1 MPAPSPSP
9 HDAPSLSERPG
20 ADLFTEAGGE
30 VRFDAVTADVTADE
44 ARGQLQERKL
54 GIGFWIATGWLVVL
68 FTLAILAPWLPFVK
82 DPSELDTLALRQP
95 AAWSQGG
102 SWRPVEST
110 ATDSNGTSPTFHLFG
125 ADDLGRDIFSRVIWG
140 ARVSLFIG
148 VVAVALGFLIGGTIG
163 LNAGYFRGR
172 FEKIFMSAMDIM
184 LAFPALI
191 LALAIVTFLSEPG
204 SQDASI
210 GTITLTLTIL
220 AIPALA
226 RITRASTLTFSQ
238 REFVQA
244 ARTLG
249 AKNGRIIV
257 REILPNVIPPMVS
270 FSLIAIAIVIVAEG
284 GLSFLG
290 LSVSAPTPTWG
301 NMINEGRTALEI
313 APHIA
318 LIPCAV
324 MFVTLLSFNYAGD
337 QLRRRFDVQEARL

>member
-20 ADLFTEAGGE
+20 DDLITESAGE
-30 VRFDAVTADVTADE
+30 LRFDAVTADVTADE
-44 ARGQLQERKL
+44 ARGELQVRKL
-54 GIGFWIATGWLVVL
+54 GIGFWIAVTWLVVL
-68 FTLAILAPWLPFVK
+68 FALAILAPWLPFVQ
-82 DPSELDTLALRQP
+82 DPNDIDALALRQP
-95 AAWSQGG
+95 GAWSNGG
-102 SWRPVEST
+102 SW
-110 ATDSNGTSPTFHLFG
+110 NGSLSSTFHLFG

-148 VVAVALGFLIGGTIG
+148 VVTVALGFLIGGTIG
-163 LNAGYFRGR
+163 LTAGYFRGR

-204 SQDASI
+204 SQDASL

-220 AIPALA
+220 SIPALS

-249 AKNGRIIV
+249 ARNGRIIV

-290 LSVSAPTPTWG
+290 LSVSAPTATWG

-324 MFVTLLSFNYAGD
+324 MFLTLLAFNYAGD

>member
-9 HDAPSLSERPG
+9 YDSPSLSERPG
-20 ADLFTEAGGE
+20 ADLITEAAGE

-44 ARGQLQERKL
+44 SRGTLEERKL
-54 GIGFWIATGWLVVL
+54 GFGFWLATAWLVL
-68 FTLAILAPWLPFVK
+68 LSSLAILAPWLPFVQ
-82 DPSELDTLALRQP
+82 DPSELDGLALRQP
-95 AAWSQGG
+95 PAWANGG
-102 SWRPVEST
+102 SW
-110 ATDSNGTSPTFHLFG
+110 NGSLSSTFHLFG
-125 ADDLGRDIFSRVIWG
+125 GDDLGRDIFSRVIWG

-148 VVAVALGFLIGGTIG
+148 LVAVALGFLIGGTIG
-163 LNAGYFRGR
+163 LMAGYFRGR
-172 FEKIFMSAMDIM
+172 FEKVFMSAMDIM

-191 LALAIVTFLSEPG
+191 LALAIVTFLSKPG
-204 SQDASI
+204 EQDASI
-210 GTITLTLTIL
+210 GTITVTLTIL
-220 AIPALA
+220 SIPALA

-290 LSVSAPTPTWG
+290 LSVSAPTATWG

-324 MFVTLLSFNYAGD
+324 MFLTLLAFNYVGD
-337 QLRRRFDVQEARL
+337 QLRRRFDVKEVRL

>member
-1 MPAPSPSP
+1 MPAPSPEP
-9 HDAPSLSERPG
+9 YDAPSLSERPG
-20 ADLFTEAGGE
+20 ADLITEAGGE
-30 VRFDAVTADVTADE
+30 LRFDAVTADVTADE

-54 GIGFWIATGWLVVL
+54 GIGFWVATAWLAVL
-68 FTLAILAPWLPFVK
+68 TFLAVFAPWLPFVQ
-82 DPSELDTLALRQP
+82 DPSDIDALALRQP
-95 AAWSQGG
+95 PAWQQGG
-102 SWRPVEST
+102 SW
-110 ATDSNGTSPTFHLFG
+110 NGSLSDTFHLLG
-125 ADDLGRDIFSRVIWG
+125 ADDLGRDLFSRVIWG

-163 LNAGYFRGR
+163 LTAGYFRGR

-204 SQDASI
+204 QQDASLSTI
-210 GTITLTLTIL
+210 TITLTIL
-220 AIPALA
+220 SIPALA

-290 LSVSAPTPTWG
+290 LSVSAPTATWG

-313 APHIA
+313 APWIA
-318 LIPCAV
+318 FVPCLG
-324 MFVTLLSFNYAGD
+324 MFLTLLSLNYAGD
-337 QLRRRFDVQEARL
+337 QLRRRFDVKEVRL